1 MTTKQWFIGLLRK
14 SESIMKTDMVYAT
27 TGGFWLTFGQ
37 IFTNIFS
44 LALSIAFANL
54 ISKEDYGT
62 YRYILSVAGI
72 IGSFSLSGLST
83 AVTRASAKNMHGS
96 LKQAF
101 VANMKYG
108 FILSLAMF
116 IGALY
121 YYLQDNITLALGLLF
136 AGTLSPLADS
146 GELFNAFLNGTKEFK
161 KGAFC
166 RIIRALA
173 NSSLLIATIF
183 IFPNPI
189 ALSFVYFAGNAGTAY
204 LLYRYTLKHSVKN
217 NTQDRDM
224 RQVGI
229 HVSITN
235 ALAAFIDQ
243 IDEILVF
250 HYLGAAQL
258 AIYTYALIFPNT
270 ILGFVKNISILAVP
284 KFVKIS
290 LAEGRRHIK
299 EKQLS
304 LFLLSA
310 PIAIAYIFAAP
321 LIFHTLF
328 PKYEAS
334 IIYSQVFALN
344 IFITGVLITSFLDA
358 HKAIH
363 ARYWLI
369 LYSNAFKLVAVFL
382 GIYFYGIWGAI
393 AARIL
398 AKYLGVVLGYR
409 AIKLVSS

>member
-1 MTTKQWFIGLLRK
+1 MTSKQWFTSLLRK
-14 SESIMKTDMVYAT
+14 SESIFKTDMVYAT
-27 TGGFWLTFGQ
+27 SGGFWLTFGQ
-37 IFTNIFS
+37 IFTNVFS

-83 AVTRASAKNMHGS
+83 AVTRAAAKGVHGG

-101 VANMKYG
+101 IANMKYG

-116 IGALY
+116 MGALY
-121 YYLQDNITLALGLLF
+121 YYLQGNITLALGLLF

-161 KGAFC
+161 KGAFY
-166 RIIRALA
+166 RIVRALT

-204 LLYRYTLKHSVKN
+204 LLYRYTLKHSVHN
-217 NTQDRDM
+217 NTQDPDM

-235 ALAAFIDQ
+235 ALAAFVDQ

-290 LAEGRRHIK
+290 LAEGRRHVR

-310 PIAIAYIFAAP
+310 PIAIAYIVLAP
-321 LIFHTLF
+321 LFFHTFF

-334 IIYSQVFALN
+334 ILYSQVFALN